1 MSEFLVEA
9 YLSRSDSP
17 VDELHFHE
25 VSPVVRFV
33 RSIFVP
39 EDETCFYLFEAPS
52 VEAVREAAHRAGLQV
67 ERVSEA
73 TVAADR
79 NNRADKTP

>member
-9 YLSRSDSP
+9 YVARSEAP
-17 VDELHFHE
+17 VDELGFRE

-52 VEAVREAAHRAGLQV
+52 IDAVREVVQHAGLKV
-67 ERVSEA
+67 ERISEA
-73 TVAADR
+73 TVAV
-79 NNRADKTP
+79 TQISSPPGC